1 MTDKPKQRE
10 EPTFT
15 DAEMFDAEARS
26 TRRFRSFLIPL
37 GSFVLLIIFVVLL
50 NYYLSPIDL

>member
-1 MTDKPKQRE
+1 MTDKLEQRE

-15 DAEMFDAEARS
+15 DAEMFNAEARS

-37 GSFVLLIIFVVLL
+37 GSFVFLIIFVVLL
-50 NYYLSPIDL
+50 NYFLSHIDL